1 MGAAEPRINRAN
13 CQRLVQQPMPAVR
26 RGGVLPGRYSGV
38 GKLLGLRNPQA
49 PQGKGAADCRIVV
62 TGAVADCNG
71 AASAGDFLTRC
82 SLRRRLARR

>member
-1 MGAAEPRINRAN
+1 
-13 CQRLVQQPMPAVR
+13 MPAVR
-26 RGGVLPGRYSGV
+26 RGGVLPGCYSGV

-49 PQGKGAADCRIVV
+49 PQGKGTADCRIGV

-82 SLRRRLARR
+82 SLRGRLAWR